1 MVREV
6 TGCMRARPS
15 ILEMGS
21 EQWEQLLQDLEHP
34 KVHTDSLGASKCHRA
49 VPYIPVMQQTGV

>member
-1 MVREV
+1 
-6 TGCMRARPS
+6 MRARPS